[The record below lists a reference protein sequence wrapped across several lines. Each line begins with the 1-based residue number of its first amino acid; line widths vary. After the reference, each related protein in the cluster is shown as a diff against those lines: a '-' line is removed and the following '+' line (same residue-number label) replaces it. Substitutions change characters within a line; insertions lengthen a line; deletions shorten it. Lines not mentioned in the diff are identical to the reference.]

1 MKIRGRALGGDRPV
15 TSDQDLSPDALAEQL
30 AALQASQGEL
40 ARTIDLLANQ
50 IDSLRKNRSEEPT
63 PSTPAPSEV
72 QANPEPNLN
81 APPPPSPG
89 FAVPTPIS
97 SGSTPPPPPPP
108 GPGDQPLSTSPPPP
122 PPGIEQEPASPP
134 PPPGTPPTSSVVSPP
149 PPSPGPTLSPLDR
162 LLGEDF
168 GKPRVASSIET
179 HPAPTTPNNP
189 ASDVSSQ
196 ESDTSPDPDPTF
208 RVAPLRDDKEP
219 AERLEEV
226 ETPSPVTSTKSES
239 PAAAEPAAPS
249 SFKAKLDQLKG
260 DEPASNGQVNPPS
273 PPSSAPTEAATV
285 TVGAKSDG
293 AVHYSA
299 VDELVVT
306 DTLPAPDFFRSGGQS
321 FASAAA
327 MVNDILEA
335 TPDTP
340 PEPGTTRVEES
351 ADRTGNALGAPDV
364 PITPDFFTAQP
375 KKRFRLRR

>member
-15 TSDQDLSPDALAEQL
+15 TPDQDLSPDALAEQL

-40 ARTIDLLANQ
+40 ARTINLLANQ
-50 IDSLRKNRSEEPT
+50 IDCLRKNRSEEPT
-63 PSTPAPSEV
+63 PSTLAPSEP

-81 APPPPSPG
+81 PPPPPPPSPG
-89 FAVPTPIS
+89 GRRRRVRRS
-97 SGSTPPPPPPP
+97 PPPP
-108 GPGDQPLSTSPPPP
+108 GPGDQPLSASPPPP
-122 PPGIEQEPASPP
+122 PPPPLGIGQEPASPP
-134 PPPGTPPTSSVVSPP
+134 PPPPGTPATSSVVSPP

-168 GKPRVASSIET
+168 GKPRVTSSIET
-179 HPAPTTPNNP
+179 HPAPTTPNIP
-189 ASDVSSQ
+189 AGDVSSQ
-196 ESDTSPDPDPTF
+196 DSDTSPDPDPTF

-226 ETPSPVTSTKSES
+226 ESPSPVTSTKSES
-239 PAAAEPAAPS
+239 PAAAELAAPS

-260 DEPASNGQVNPPS
+260 DEPASNGQVNRPS

-340 PEPGTTRVEES
+340 PEPGTTQVEES
-351 ADRTGNALGAPDV
+351 ADRPGNDLGAPDV